1 MTVNIVQKDSEVL
14 RQKAE
19 LVSASDIGS
28 PKLNKILTDM
38 SSALASCDDGVALAC
53 PQIGISL
60 RIFVVSKKLFT
71 PEAGETEKDVTDVVF
86 INPEITKMSKRKVE
100 MDEGC
105 LSVRHIYGKTKRST
119 KATVTAYDEFGNKF
133 SWSGSGLM
141 AQIFQHE
148 IDHLDGILF
157 TDHATSLRNEK

>member
-1 MTVNIVQKDSEVL
+1 MTVNIVQKENEVL
-14 RQKAE
+14 RHIATP
-19 LVSASDIGS
+19 VAISDIGS
-28 PKLNKILTDM
+28 DKLNKILADM
-38 SSALASCDDGVALAC
+38 STALALCDDGVALAC

-71 PEAGETEKDVTDVVF
+71 PEKNETEKDVTDVVF
-86 INPEITKMSKRKVE
+86 INPEITKMSKRKAE

-119 KATVTAYDEFGNKF
+119 KATVAAYDEFGNKF

-148 IDHLDGILF
+148 TDHLDGILF
-157 TDHATSLRNEK
+157 IDHATGLRDEK